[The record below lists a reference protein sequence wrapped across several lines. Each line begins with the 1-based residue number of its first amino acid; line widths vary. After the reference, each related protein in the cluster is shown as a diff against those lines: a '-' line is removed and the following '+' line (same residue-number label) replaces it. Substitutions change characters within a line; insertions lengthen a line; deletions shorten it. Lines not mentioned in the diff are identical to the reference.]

1 LTLDALLL
9 ESGGTFCFY
18 LGTGPRK
25 LKNLQ
30 WGLAPHV
37 SESKDIFLEKDIL

>member
-1 LTLDALLL
+1 VELFVSIWGLAP
-9 ESGGTFCFY
+9 ESII
-18 LGTGPRK
+18 

-37 SESKDIFLEKDIL
+37 SEGKDIFLEKDIL